1 MTVRMKQFLRRNTLH
16 FRRQRPVH
24 ATRREKSPGY
34 NGSQKRVILA
44 KRFASPTPTELVSTE
59 SRVLLS
65 TWGSF
70 PAWIAVASVKYMSVC
85 KVNERK
91 KSNNNKKNRASFTCL
106 FVSLFFSFFSLPS
119 SATLVLFPTESHGLP
134 DGCVLINNGPR
145 APRDQGDNNP
155 VRRNLTTSAYCPGTT
170 TSGAAAS
177 ATYRSTS
184 RGRTDGRCVTDMVPK
199 ALSSYSLWVSLA
211 SQLS

>member
-1 MTVRMKQFLRRNTLH
+1 MVFKMTYYRPKNTILSVLQFKHDRTKEIVLKMTYYRPKIPSNRFFCSDMTVRMKQFLRRNTLH

-65 TWGSF
+65 TCGSF
-70 PAWIAVASVKYMSVC
+70 PAWIAVASVKYIGVC

-91 KSNNNKKNRASFTCL
+91 KSNNKKNRASFTCL
-106 FVSLFFSFFSLPS
+106 F
-119 SATLVLFPTESHGLP
+119 
-134 DGCVLINNGPR
+134 
-145 APRDQGDNNP
+145 
-155 VRRNLTTSAYCPGTT
+155 
-170 TSGAAAS
+170 
-177 ATYRSTS
+177 
-184 RGRTDGRCVTDMVPK
+184 
-199 ALSSYSLWVSLA
+199 
-211 SQLS
+211 